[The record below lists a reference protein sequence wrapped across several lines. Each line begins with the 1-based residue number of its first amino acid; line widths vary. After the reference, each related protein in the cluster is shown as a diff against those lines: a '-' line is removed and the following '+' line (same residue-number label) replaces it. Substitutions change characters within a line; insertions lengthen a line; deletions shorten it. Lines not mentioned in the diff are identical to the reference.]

1 MTAVKIVHQ
10 ALGLLGYA
18 ENDGNSQ
25 LTQRVMNR
33 VVSLVNLVY
42 GDLSRICEVENK
54 PITTLSEEIKLPE
67 KALDVFACGL
77 AGYIAQSEG
86 DDNAQYFWSNEYQ
99 QRRTKLS
106 QVTSYKDVLPVP
118 EG

>member
-1 MTAVKIVHQ
+1 MTAAKMVQQ

-18 ENDGNSQ
+18 ENSGNSQ

-33 VVSLVNLVY
+33 AVSLINLVY
-42 GDLSRICEVENK
+42 SDLNRICGVENK
-54 PITTLSEEIKLPE
+54 PITSLSEEIKLSE

-77 AGYIAQSEG
+77 AGYIAQSES
-86 DDNAQYFWSNEYQ
+86 DDNMQSLWMAEYQ
-99 QRRTKLS
+99 TRRTKLS
-106 QVTSYKDVLPVP
+106 QVTSYTDVLPVP